1 MIHQGSYTAWFVP
14 LALALVGLGTGTA
27 KATAQTTYP
36 FEATYNS
43 QITNTPLEETPSRI
57 VLKTLIG

>member
-1 MIHQGSYTAWFVP
+1 MIQGAYTAWLVP
-14 LALALVGLGTGTA
+14 LALTLVGLGTGAA
-27 KATAQTTYP
+27 KAIAQTNYP
-36 FEATYNS
+36 FAATYNA